1 MRPLHCPSCLQML
14 TTTVESSVSMPTVIA
29 TAIVSY
35 TVEYNARRTIA
46 VCQED
51 AQFIILMVCS

>member
-1 MRPLHCPSCLQML
+1 
-14 TTTVESSVSMPTVIA
+14 MPTVIA